1 MPIRWKIER
10 DRKLVSIKTEGE
22 VTLRDVEAYLDDLVV
37 NDAMKFAKLF
47 DASDLVPV
55 ADDNQLMEL
64 GARMRAYAQT
74 MGSGPLAFVV
84 RTAAARQIIDRYINL
99 AQANR
104 PVGVFF
110 TRDEAVEWL
119 EKLRK

>member
-22 VTLRDVEAYLDDLVV
+22 VTLKDVEAYLDDLVV

-84 RTAAARQIIDRYINL
+84 RTTEARQIIDRYINL

-119 EKLRK
+119 EKLPK

>member
-10 DRKLVSIKTEGE
+10 DRKLVSIVTEGE
-22 VTLRDVEAYLDDLVV
+22 VTLKDIEAYLDDLVV
-37 NDAMKFAKLF
+37 NDAMVFAKLF

-55 ADDNQLMEL
+55 ANDSELMEL
-64 GARMRAYAQT
+64 GARIRAYAQT

-84 RTAAARQIIDRYINL
+84 RTTEARQIIDRFINL

-119 EKLRK
+119 EKLPK

>member
-22 VTLRDVEAYLDDLVV
+22 VTLKDVEAYLDDLVV
-37 NDAMKFAKLF
+37 NDALKFAKLF

-55 ADDNQLMEL
+55 ADDSELMEL

-74 MGSGPLAFVV
+74 LGSGPLAFVV
-84 RTAAARQIIDRYINL
+84 RTTEARQIIDRYINL

-119 EKLRK
+119 EKLSK

>member
-10 DRKLVSIKTEGE
+10 ENKLVSIKTEGE

-84 RTAAARQIIDRYINL
+84 RTTAARQIIDRYINL

-119 EKLRK
+119 EKLPK